1 MVLRQLGVLAWAAVT
16 AGVLAGPVLA
26 AGEDIQWAAR
36 MRDAKEAYQAG
47 DFAKAE
53 VEIAAAVKVAES
65 FGPQDDRLA
74 QALGRQVM
82 TYTVQEKYAA
92 AEAPAKRAVETA
104 EKINGPEHL
113 NVARVL
119 NDLAGICRSQGKL
132 AEAEPLYRR
141 ALAIAEKT
149 PAGAA
154 ATVGMVL
161 RAISERAGF
170 LGRLA
175 VGLVGM
181 AWTLATYLAVP
192 VLVTKDVG
200 PLDAVKE
207 SAALFKRTWGEQ
219 VVGNFGMGWV
229 VVLAGLSW
237 CIVSVLLMVLGAQI
251 SPWGVA
257 AGAVVAVAGF
267 VFLALLASAL
277 KGVYTAALYRYAST
291 GEAGYFEPAMV
302 ENAFRPKR

>member
-1 MVLRQLGVLAWAAVT
+1 MAGSFSNSWALVKASANVLKMDKELMVFPLLSGIATLLVMVSF
-16 AGVLAGPVLA
+16 VVPIVA
-26 AGEDIQWAAR
+26 AGGVGFFTEG
-36 MRDAKEAYQAG
+36 EGTYLG
-47 DFAKAE
+47 Y
-53 VEIAAAVKVAES
+53 VVA
-65 FGPQDDRLA
+65 FLFYLVQ
-74 QALGRQVM
+74 
-82 TYTVQEKYAA
+82 YTVVFFFNSALVGAA
-92 AEAPAKRAVETA
+92 LIRLDGGDPTVSD
-104 EKINGPEHL
+104 G
-113 NVARVL
+113 
-119 NDLAGICRSQGKL
+119 
-132 AEAEPLYRR
+132 
-141 ALAIAEKT
+141 LAIASKRMGSILGY
-149 PAGAA
+149 AALA

-161 RAISERAGF
+161 RVISERAGF